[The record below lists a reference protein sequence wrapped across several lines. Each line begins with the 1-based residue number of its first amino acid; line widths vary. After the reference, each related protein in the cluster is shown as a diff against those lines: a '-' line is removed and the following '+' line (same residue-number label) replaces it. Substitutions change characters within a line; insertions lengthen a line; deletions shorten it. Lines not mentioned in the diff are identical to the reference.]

1 MLGNKISQYTQNPG
15 VNLKDGNK
23 LMISQVKSRVEIR
36 IETWEMSLG
45 GHHKWP
51 STIWWF
57 PLWLTLA
64 GLGWQ
69 KEKELVQMLP
79 MAGEEHYFYIFILSL
94 IVHHLCLQRKQNLF
108 LMPHETSAKARIQSK
123 FPDTQV
129 NIICTENSWPA
140 KLAEEILLV
149 FYWCLLVYFNK
160 STNSVPY
167 INHPNGCCLVT
178 QSCLTRCDPM
188 DCSTP
193 GFPVVHHPNG
203 RYY

>member
-1 MLGNKISQYTQNPG
+1 MLSTAHIIHICTMFCQYPKCKYHGPNFCFYWILWVCIS
-15 VNLKDGNK
+15 
-23 LMISQVKSRVEIR
+23 
-36 IETWEMSLG
+36 
-45 GHHKWP
+45 
-51 STIWWF
+51 F
-57 PLWLTLA
+57 FWL
-64 GLGWQ
+64 
-69 KEKELVQMLP
+69 MLP
-79 MAGEEHYFYIFILSL
+79 WIPTHT
-94 IVHHLCLQRKQNLF
+94 HLF

-149 FYWCLLVYFNK
+149 FYWCSLVYFNK